1 MKINQNNIEIP
12 IANANN
18 FGIIHPSKRIT
29 GIADMNTT
37 TTLNTFQSQMDAI
50 TSKFGVD
57 TCIAHAD
64 RVYSQDFRSE
74 AVRICDHLN
83 SLGLSMEQFY
93 EEFNE
98 ISSELWGDIK
108 SELYI
113 KATGRAMPEIDCD
126 EIDFDDEYYDSMM
139 MSIGYAQQDWR
150 AERDAWVESQG
161 LISYEFINETTEIV
175 FLCNYK
181 GEGEGIAA
189 FNSATAKLPI
199 FKSKRESFMI

>member
-12 IANANN
+12 IVNANN
-18 FGIIHPSKRIT
+18 FGIIRPSKRIT

-37 TTLNTFQSQMDAI
+37 NTLNALQSQMDAI
-50 TSKFGVD
+50 TSQFGVD
-57 TCIAHAD
+57 ACIAHAE

-74 AVRICDHLN
+74 PVRICDHLN
-83 SLGLSMEQFY
+83 SLNLSMEDYY
-93 EEFNE
+93 EEFNS
-98 ISSELWGDIK
+98 ISSEIWGEIK

-113 KATGRAMPEIDCD
+113 KATGRTMPEVDCD
-126 EIDFDDEYYDSMM
+126 EFDFDDEYYDSMM
-139 MSIGYAQQDWR
+139 MSIGYAQEDWR
-150 AERDAWVESQG
+150 AERDAWVNSQG
-161 LISYEFINETTEIV
+161 LISYDFIKETTEIV